1 MKKWEFVNDPFRD
14 TFRELFI
21 TFINLKNE
29 LRDCLE
35 LKSSYNE
42 RLNNNY
48 YDDETV
54 LSFKEQLTL
63 INIIDYYIR
72 SDRIPLYSDV
82 DLNVLKEKVDSLICS
97 DIIEYNKLL
106 KRIRNININLDS
118 LFHSVTFFRLEEKKF
133 SSRCRTH
140 HYFVRLP
147 NELRCVCCGATTK
160 DCELTSEELD
170 FLEKCADK
178 QEQLIKNAT
187 KDDLPLLEA
196 ILIPQLDYNF
206 NMLYD
211 SIYDKYGEKKIEN
224 EDKLSYLDLTLQRD
238 EEIHDLN
245 RWIKWAHAL
254 DAGTFNTSFK
264 PCPKYLPDDIG
275 EKLLLNIEKDLEKI
289 NNSNSRFKDL
299 MVEFCNMTRYEI
311 LILLGNN
318 IIDLYNQAKDEDSQ
332 YALAKAYYNLSC
344 EEYRKH
350 SGYFPE
356 DDKNRDAIFY
366 ECLTA
371 SPAINKKVL
380 KMKKRCKKVD

>member
-1 MKKWEFVNDPFRD
+1 MKKWEFVNDPFHD
-14 TFRELFI
+14 TFRELVI

-29 LRDCLE
+29 LHDCLE

-63 INIIDYYIR
+63 INIVDNYTKNNR
-72 SDRIPLYSDV
+72 TPLYDDV
-82 DLNVLKEKVDSLICS
+82 NLNALSEKVKSAICY
-97 DIIEYNKLL
+97 DAVEYKDLL
-106 KRIRNININLDS
+106 KKIKSIENELKF
-118 LFHSVTFFRLEEKKF
+118 LFHSVTFFRLKEKKF
-133 SSRCRTH
+133 SSRCCTH

-196 ILIPQLDYNF
+196 ILIPRLDYNF

-224 EDKLSYLDLTLQRD
+224 EDKLSYLDLTLQRED
-238 EEIHDLN
+238 EIHDLN

-264 PCPKYLPDDIG
+264 SCPKYLSDEVG
-275 EKLLLNIEKDLEKI
+275 EKLLLDIEKDVEKI
-289 NNSNSRFKDL
+289 NNSNSRFKNL
-299 MVEFCNMTRYEI
+299 MIEFCHMTRYEI

-332 YALAKAYYNLSC
+332 YALAKAYYNLSF

-356 DDKNRDAIFY
+356 DDKNNDALFY

-371 SPAINKKVL
+371 NPDINKKVL